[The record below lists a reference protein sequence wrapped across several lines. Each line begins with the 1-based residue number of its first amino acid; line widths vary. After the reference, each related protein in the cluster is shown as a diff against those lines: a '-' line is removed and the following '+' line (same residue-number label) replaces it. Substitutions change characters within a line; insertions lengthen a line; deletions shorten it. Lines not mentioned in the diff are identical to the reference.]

1 MNGID
6 QSSIVLEARGLT
18 KRFSGFTAVNNVN
31 LRVKSGSIH
40 ALIGPN
46 GAGKSTL
53 FNLLT
58 KFLAPSEGQIFY
70 KGEDITGLEASQ
82 IARKGLVRSF
92 QISSVFPGLS
102 VRDNVRIAL
111 QERTGLSFK
120 FWKPERV
127 LNHLHGRVEEL
138 LALVDLTWAA
148 HLPAAELSYGRKRA
162 LELATTLAL
171 EPEVLLLDEPMA
183 GLGTEDIERIT
194 QLIKQVSANR
204 TVLMVEHNL
213 GVVETLS
220 DYVTV
225 LTRGE
230 VLVEGS
236 YADVAAHPAVM
247 EAYMGTAHV

>member
-162 LELATTLAL
+162 LELAMSPWPGWVRKTLSASPSSSNRYRRTAPCSWWSITWVWL
-171 EPEVLLLDEPMA
+171 KPC
-183 GLGTEDIERIT
+183 RIT
-194 QLIKQVSANR
+194 SR
-204 TVLMVEHNL
+204 C
-213 GVVETLS
+213 
-220 DYVTV
+220 
-225 LTRGE
+225 
-230 VLVEGS
+230 
-236 YADVAAHPAVM
+236 
-247 EAYMGTAHV
+247 